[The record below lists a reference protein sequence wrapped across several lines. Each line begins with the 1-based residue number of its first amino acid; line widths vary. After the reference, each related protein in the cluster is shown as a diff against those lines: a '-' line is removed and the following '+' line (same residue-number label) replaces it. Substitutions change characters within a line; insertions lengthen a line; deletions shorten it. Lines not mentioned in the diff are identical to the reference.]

1 MKEYTR
7 PELEITEFELED
19 VLAGVELGSNPN
31 MPKTETHGWY

>member
-19 VLAGVELGSNPN
+19 VLTVSLGGSGFDD
-31 MPKTETHGWY
+31 GWY

>member
-19 VLAGVELGSNPN
+19 VLTVSLNTNNKGGGEG
-31 MPKTETHGWY
+31 GWH

>member
-19 VLAGVELGSNPN
+19 VLTVSKGNANDFDN
-31 MPKTETHGWY
+31 GWY